1 MLKVMDRKIPN
12 LRTFE
17 KENSMPVTYLH
28 KKYFAVSHKA
38 NVLTKMYARQGSGPL
53 SKSYVPPVKTKREK
67 FKEVVLD
74 AVFDFGIVGIF
85 LLAGIAIIAIISRG
99 F

>member
-1 MLKVMDRKIPN
+1 
-12 LRTFE
+12 
-17 KENSMPVTYLH
+17 MPVTYVH

-38 NVLTKMYARQGSGPL
+38 NALTKMYVRQGSGAP
-53 SKSYVPPVKTKREK
+53 SKSYIPPVKTKREK
-67 FKEVVLD
+67 LKEVVLD

-85 LLAGIAIIAIISRG
+85 LLAGIAVIAIISRG